1 MNNPMP
7 RLLSTVLS
15 NRIGIL
21 RPIVQGPMNGG
32 SPPEMVA
39 AVSNAGG
46 LGSLAAAGLNADA
59 MRMQVAAIRSQ
70 TAKPFNVNLF
80 VLDTPTPGDHEV
92 ALAIELLRP
101 VRAELG
107 LAPGGAPDQY
117 CEDFRQQLDMLID
130 LKVPIVSFTFGLLDA
145 PSVERLHRAGSLVI
159 GTATNVAEAR
169 AWEANGA
176 DIICAQGAEA
186 GGHRGTFLGHPDDSM
201 IGTLALVP
209 QIVDSVSLPVIAA
222 GGIMDGRGIAAALV
236 LGAQAAQLGTAF
248 LSCAESPI
256 HPAWTESIR
265 QAADTSTRTSRAFT
279 GRPARG
285 IVNGYTRRM
294 AEHEQHV
301 PAYPIQNALTMEIRK
316 AAGTANR
323 PDFISLWAGQA
334 AGMSAR
340 RPEGIHAAALVK
352 QLAEETEAALG
363 WSI

>member
-1 MNNPMP
+1 MS
-7 RLLSTVLS
+7 RLLFTAWS
-15 NRIGIL
+15 NRIGITL
-21 RPIVQGPMNGG
+21 PIVQGPMNGG
-32 SPPEMVA
+32 STPEMVA

-46 LGSLAAAGLNADA
+46 LGSLAAAGMNTDA
-59 MRMQVAAIRSQ
+59 MRTQVAAIRSQ
-70 TAKPFNVNLF
+70 TGKPFNINLF
-80 VLDTPTPGDHEV
+80 VLDTPHPTDHEL
-92 ALAIELLRP
+92 ARAIELLRP
-101 VRAELG
+101 VHAELG
-107 LAPGGAPDQY
+107 LASGNVPEKY
-117 CEDFRQQLDMLID
+117 CEDFQQQLETLVD
-130 LKVPIVSFTFGLLDA
+130 LKVPIASFTFGLLDA
-145 PSVERLHRAGSLVI
+145 ASVERLHRAGSLVI
-159 GTATNVAEAR
+159 GTATNVAEAL
-169 AWEANGA
+169 AWETNGA

-256 HPAWTESIR
+256 HPAWKEAIR

-285 IVNGYTRRM
+285 IVNGYIRQM

-301 PAYPIQNALTMEIRK
+301 PAYPIQNALTTEIRK

-340 RPEGIHAAALVK
+340 RPEGIHAAALVR
-352 QLAEETEAALG
+352 QLAEEANAALG
-363 WSI
+363 GSI

>member
-1 MNNPMP
+1 MS
-7 RLLSTVLS
+7 RFLSTELT

-21 RPIVQGPMNGG
+21 LPIVQGPMNGG
-32 SPPEMVA
+32 STPEMVA

-46 LGSLAAAGLNADA
+46 LGSLAAAGLSARA
-59 MRMQVAAIRSQ
+59 MRTQVAAIRSQ
-70 TAKPFNVNLF
+70 TTQPFNINLF
-80 VLDTPTPGDHEV
+80 VLDTPPPTNHEL
-92 ALAIELLRP
+92 ARAIELLRP

-107 LAPGGAPDQY
+107 LPPGSSPDQY
-117 CEDFRQQLDMLID
+117 CEDFAEQLDTLVD
-130 LKVPIVSFTFGLLDA
+130 LEVPIASFTFGLLDA
-145 PSVERLHRAGSLVI
+145 LSVERLHRAGSLVI

-176 DIICAQGAEA
+176 DIICAQGSEA
-186 GGHRGTFLGHPDDSM
+186 GGHRATFLGHPDDSM

-256 HPAWTESIR
+256 HPAWKEKIR
-265 QAADTSTRTSRAFT
+265 QAADTSTRTSRTFT

-285 IVNGYTRRM
+285 IVNDYIRRM

-301 PAYPIQNALTMEIRK
+301 PAYPIQNALTIEIRK
-316 AAGTANR
+316 AAGAANR

-334 AGMSAR
+334 AGMSAQ
-340 RPEGIHAAALVK
+340 RPEDIPAAALVR
-352 QLAEETEAALG
+352 QLAGETNAAFG
-363 WSI
+363 SCV